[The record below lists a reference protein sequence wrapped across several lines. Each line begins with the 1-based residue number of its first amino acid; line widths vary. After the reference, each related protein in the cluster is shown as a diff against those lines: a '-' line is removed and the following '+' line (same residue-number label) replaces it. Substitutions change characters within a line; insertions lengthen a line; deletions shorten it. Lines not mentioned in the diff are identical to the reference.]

1 MTSPSKPSTRHK
13 VVRVTTVLAA
23 AVFACASVARAQV
36 SFGILHAFGG
46 SPDGA
51 SPDAPL
57 IQGADGNFYGTT
69 YEGGGE
75 GCGGRGCGTVFRM
88 TPDGTVMILHAFAG
102 GTDGIYPGAALIQ
115 TADGNFYGT
124 TAVGG
129 GIGFCGYGGC
139 GTAFQM
145 TTDGIVTIL
154 HAFGGGTDGAFP
166 AASALIQATDGNFYG
181 TTYEGGGAGCGSVG
195 CGTAFRMTPDGT
207 VTILHAFAGGI
218 DGATPYAALIQAT
231 DGNFYGTT
239 EHGGGVGCEAFGG
252 CGTVFQMTPDGA
264 VTILHAFASGTDGVY
279 PTRPLMQ
286 ASDGNFYGTT
296 EDGGGVGCEAYG
308 GCGTA
313 FRMTPDGTVTIL
325 HAFAGG
331 TDGAYPLGAL
341 LEATDGNFYGTTLTG
356 GGAGCGSYGC
366 GTAFQMTPDGTV
378 TVLHAFSFGTDGADP
393 VAGLIQATDGS
404 FYGTTEYGGGA
415 GCGSSGCGTVYQ
427 ITPGGFVETFAA
439 SAISLVRR

>member
-36 SFGILHAFGG
+36 SFGIFHAFGG

-264 VTILHAFASGTDGVY
+264 VTILHAFA
-279 PTRPLMQ
+279 
-286 ASDGNFYGTT
+286 
-296 EDGGGVGCEAYG
+296 
-308 GCGTA
+308 
-313 FRMTPDGTVTIL
+313 
-325 HAFAGG
+325 GG